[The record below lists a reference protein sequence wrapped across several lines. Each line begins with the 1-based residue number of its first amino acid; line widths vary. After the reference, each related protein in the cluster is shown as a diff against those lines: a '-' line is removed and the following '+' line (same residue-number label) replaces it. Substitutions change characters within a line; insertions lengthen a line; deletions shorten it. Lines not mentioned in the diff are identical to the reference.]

1 MQAEPIRF
9 EDCPQHFQ
17 TLIEKTA
24 SYFRADGMNV
34 TTQMFRF
41 TSEPYAGGS
50 SKYNARLDLS
60 AAAVFST
67 AYPEADTL
75 FIYAIDEYF
84 KLSIIQERNYLLS
97 RDGNFTL
104 VRKGQSFGPPAVYS
118 LKDGV
123 LDAILTTMFPH
134 DPESPRRYEQMQ
146 IEQTQRETDAVNARE
161 KIRIAVEQWAASAV
175 PQLAAGLQEID
186 GFDLIGK
193 PEVASLVKRAFE
205 TKINALFLQHGLQSQ
220 LNSILIRMENLQQT

>member
-17 TLIEKTA
+17 TLIQKTA
-24 SYFRADGMNV
+24 SYFRANGTNV

-50 SKYNARLDLS
+50 SKYNARLDLR

-67 AYPEADTL
+67 AYPGADTL
-75 FIYAIDEYF
+75 FIYAIDEVF
-84 KLSIIQERNYLLS
+84 RVSIIQQTDYLLS
-97 RDGNFTL
+97 RFGEFKL
-104 VRKGQSFGPPAVYS
+104 ERMGQSFGSPAVYS

-175 PQLAAGLQEID
+175 PQLAADLQGIDDFGLI
-186 GFDLIGK
+186 K
-193 PEVASLVKRAFE
+193 KSEVASLVKRAFE
-205 TKINALFLQHGLQSQ
+205 TKINALFLQPGLQSQ
-220 LNSILIRMENLQQT
+220 LSSILIRMENLQQT